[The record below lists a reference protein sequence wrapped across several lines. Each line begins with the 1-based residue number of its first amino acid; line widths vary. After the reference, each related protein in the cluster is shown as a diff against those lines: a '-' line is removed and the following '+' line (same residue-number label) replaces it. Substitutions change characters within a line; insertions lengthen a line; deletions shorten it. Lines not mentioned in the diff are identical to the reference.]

1 MPDDFLRRL
10 LGANRSSPVTHPQ
23 TIKLLQS
30 IIGGQQSEPNQQEHR
45 PTGLSQSVAGNLPS
59 AQFANPFANLEQPVR
74 RNAAIVGGM
83 GTLAHEALQGDDQS
97 SIKLTDLS
105 QDERQAFLEAARRDA
120 FDFNDFLSIRN
131 QQETPPLYTDDENEA
146 EQAFRRMIGHS
157 DTSQDN
163 PATPVAPPPESFVG
177 NKTRARHKT
186 VKPLPNRP
194 QAQQQPQAP
203 AALFGETDE
212 PYIEPLRSDN
222 RPIHLPGAVTRVPHI
237 DFRDGVPL
245 QNPHYGK
252 VHQIDVAD
260 LVEPDPDG
268 SGIARFKLKAGVTP
282 QQLEQALYERAT
294 AQAGFDQESAARY
307 LREKGKTPVGRFF
320 YGNDPSNPTLKLNE
334 LMKWIQHGSDGNPV
348 FIYNTPLG
356 TERERQRFL
365 QSDLK
370 EQRAETAQDM
380 EVEQQRQARER
391 TTVLDKAGHM
401 LTQVSPY
408 GALSKVIEPISPE
421 VAKNLRQYEEN
432 LLARATLGYVDPTN
446 ISIGRGEKNDSIGG
460 EIGGLIGSAVPIV
473 TATAVGGPGA
483 GIAAAGAQPF
493 LERRQGESQYDFE
506 TRAKDAA
513 LNVMLTA
520 MGGKVSGEEL
530 SVLRK
535 IVLDQVIFTGGT
547 AMLKPL
553 THGEYAT
560 WKELGAGA
568 VLGIGMS
575 ALHGL
580 KSSKGKTANSQ
591 ETLPAE
597 NQRAVSF
604 EEGIA
609 KPGGENFKETK
620 AGIQQNAPA
629 TQENAP
635 IFEETGTHYDG
646 KLRIEKFKNL
656 SPEQRAVEARAAR
669 RIENDIDGYV
679 NRYIEKNTKDGV
691 LTLNTDDARDLHPEY
706 AESHK
711 SKAMFGDAVQEPSG
725 AIIKEIFKRELAKP
739 VDPQRPIV
747 MFTAGG
753 GGSGKTF
760 VTNNVESLV
769 EAKKRTTFVYDT
781 TFGAYESSLKKVHNV
796 LDSNRDVHIVMV
808 FTPEKIAAFQAY
820 QRATD
825 SGRTVPE
832 IQLAKDHIG
841 APETII
847 KLAEEFKND
856 PRVQIQIFEN
866 KGVGSDIRK
875 MSMDELKQIVYNRN
889 KEKGEVTNHVKQA
902 IRQSH
907 LDLVRAGK
915 PTYDYV
921 YRGFTGEDAP
931 GSRRT
936 NE

>member
-10 LGANRSSPVTHPQ
+10 FATSRSLPVSDPQ
-23 TIKLLQS
+23 TLKLLQS
-30 IIGGQQSEPNQQEHR
+30 IIGMQQVPQAPKEYRPPNPPQ
-45 PTGLSQSVAGNLPS
+45 GVAGNLPP
-59 AQFANPFANLEQPVR
+59 ARVVNPFANLEQPIR
-74 RNAAIVGGM
+74 SNAAIAGGM
-83 GTLAHEALQGDDQS
+83 SSLAHEALHGETRS
-97 SIKLTDLS
+97 SLDPTDLS
-105 QDERQAFLEAARRDA
+105 LDERQAFLEEARGEA
-120 FDFNDFLSIRN
+120 FDFEDYLNTRN
-131 QQETPPLYTDDENEA
+131 QQETPPLHTDDEDEA
-146 EQAFRRMIGHS
+146 EQAFRRMIGHF
-157 DTSQDN
+157 DTLQDN
-163 PATPVAPPPESFVG
+163 PATPVALPLEPFAA
-177 NKTRARHKT
+177 NKTRARNKI
-186 VKPLPNRP
+186 VRQFPNRP
-194 QAQQQPQAP
+194 QAKPERQPPVAP
-203 AALFGETDE
+203 LGETNE
-212 PYIEPLRSDN
+212 LSVKPLRSDD
-222 RPIHLPGAVTRVPHI
+222 RPVHVPGAVTQIPHI
-237 DFRDGVPL
+237 DFRDGKPV
-245 QNPHYGK
+245 QNLNYGR
-252 VHQIDVAD
+252 VQQINVAD

-294 AQAGFDQESAARY
+294 AQAGFNQESAARY
-307 LREKGKTPVGRFF
+307 LREKGKTPVGRFY
-320 YGNDPSNPTLKLNE
+320 YGSDPKNPTLNLNE
-334 LMKWIQHGSDGNPV
+334 LMKWVQHGSDGDAV

-356 TERERQRFL
+356 IERERQRFL
-365 QSDLK
+365 QPEIK
-370 EQRAETAQDM
+370 KQQAETAHELD
-380 EVEQQRQARER
+380 VEQQRQARER
-391 TTVLDKAGHM
+391 TTVFDKAGHM

-408 GALSKVIEPISPE
+408 GALSKVIEPISPK

-446 ISIGRGEKNDSIGG
+446 VSIGRGEKNDSIGG
-460 EIGGLIGSAVPIV
+460 EIGGLIGGAVPIV

-520 MGGKVSGEEL
+520 MGSKVSGEEL

-560 WKELGAGA
+560 LKELGAGA
-568 VLGIGMS
+568 GLGIGMS
-575 ALHGL
+575 ALHAL
-580 KSSKGKTANSQ
+580 KSSKGKAVNSQ
-591 ETLPAE
+591 ETLSSE
-597 NQRAVSF
+597 NQRVASF
-604 EEGIA
+604 EEGVA
-609 KPGGENFKETK
+609 KPDGENFKETK
-620 AGIQQNAPA
+620 GGIR
-629 TQENAP
+629 ENAP
-635 IFEETGTHYDG
+635 IFEETGTHYGG

-656 SPEQRAVEARAAR
+656 TLEQREVEARSAR
-669 RIENDIDGYV
+669 RIESDLDGYV

-706 AESHK
+706 AASHK

-739 VDPQRPIV
+739 VDPQHPIV

-760 VTNNVESLV
+760 VTQNVESLV
-769 EAKKRTTFVYDT
+769 EATKRTAFVYDT
-781 TFGAYESSLKKVHNV
+781 TFGAYESSLKKIDNV

-808 FTPEKIAAFQAY
+808 FTPEEIAAYQAY

-847 KLAEEFKND
+847 RLAEEFKND

-866 KGVGSDIRK
+866 RGIGSDIRK

-889 KEKGEVTNHVKQA
+889 KEEVTNNVKQA
-902 IRQSH
+902 IRQCH

-921 YRGFTGEDAP
+921 YRGFTGGDAP
-931 GSRRT
+931 GPRRT